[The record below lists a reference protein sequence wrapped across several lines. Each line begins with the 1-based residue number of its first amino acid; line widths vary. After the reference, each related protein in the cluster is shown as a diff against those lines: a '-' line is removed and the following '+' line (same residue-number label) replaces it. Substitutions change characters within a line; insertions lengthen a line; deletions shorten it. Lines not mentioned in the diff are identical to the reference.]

1 MTAADGPVAILIVET
16 DQIVS
21 LVTADMLADVG
32 FRTIE
37 VRTASEALSV
47 LKRSDDVRVLITGRS
62 IAGDGVALAQLVR
75 HRWPAI
81 GIIVTSGAGGDFERA
96 LPPGTRLL
104 RKPYHFADV
113 IREVEAELSREKE
126 EPSAAPM
133 LPIGLPPRSGME
145 LGIGI
150 GIGAVAAP
158 VAEPDKT

>member
-1 MTAADGPVAILIVET
+1 MTAADRPVAILIAES

-21 LVTADMLADVG
+21 LVTAGMLADAG
-32 FRTIE
+32 FRTVE
-37 VRTASEALSV
+37 VRTAAEVLSV
-47 LKRSDDVRVLITGRS
+47 LERSDDVRVLITGRS
-62 IAGDGVALAQLVR
+62 IAGDGVALAQLVH

-81 GIIVTSGAGGDFERA
+81 GVIVTSGAGGGLERT

-113 IREVEAELSREKE
+113 IREVEVELARGKD

-145 LGIGI
+145 LGN

>member
-1 MTAADGPVAILIVET
+1 MTAADGPVAILVVET
-16 DQIVS
+16 DQVVS
-21 LVTADMLADVG
+21 LVIADMLADAG
-32 FRTIE
+32 FRAIE

-47 LKRSDDVRVLITGRS
+47 LERSDDVRVLITGRS

-113 IREVEAELSREKE
+113 ISAVETELSQEEE

-145 LGIGI
+145 H
-150 GIGAVAAP
+150 GIGAVAGP